1 MKFIE
6 VFLKILDMVTSVFMV
21 MCSFMFAFIGLA
33 ALVCLFVEGDFMN
46 AIGAV
51 VGFIL
56 AWICWNIK

>member
-1 MKFIE
+1 MKFID
-6 VFLKILDMVTSVFMV
+6 VFLKILDIVTCVFMA
-21 MCSFMFAFIGLA
+21 MFAIMFALIGLI

-56 AWICWNIK
+56 SWICWNVK